1 MSVYDSAYFDRPLGR
16 DRSDSVKW
24 TQFGPDVI
32 PLWIADMDFPACDEI
47 GQALTAR
54 AQEGCYGYARDS
66 RPAIQAM
73 IDYHRRLYGWEID
86 PDWVVPQPGVVTA
99 LNLFCRLLRDMRP
112 GRSDVFIN
120 EPVYHHFMSAARL
133 QRVRERR
140 LALRPF
146 GGPLPEGLEA
156 VDARGAGGWMLCN
169 PQNPLGHLWTRDEL
183 TRILDFA
190 AANDLLVASDEI
202 HGGLVLDPPHAY
214 LPLLSLA
221 RSDAERRRLIA
232 FVAPSKTWNV
242 PGLGCAFAIVPDP
255 ALREHFTRNYDQLIP
270 AVNLFGWVGAE
281 AAYRHGEPWRL
292 AMLDYL
298 RGNRALLEAFAARHG
313 LPLCKL
319 QATYLGFLNCAA
331 LLPKLNGESPRDF
344 FLRTAKV
351 ALHDGAIFGAPGW
364 VRINI
369 ATHADL
375 LRRALDRMSE
385 ALAAL

>member
-1 MSVYDSAYFDRPLGR
+1 MGRYDTAYFDRPLGR

-47 GQALTAR
+47 VQALTAR

-66 RPAIQAM
+66 RAAIQAM
-73 IDYHRRLYGWEID
+73 IDYHRRLYGWDID
-86 PDWVVPQPGVVTA
+86 PEWVVPQPGVVTA
-99 LNLFCRLLRDMRP
+99 LNLFCRLLREMRP
-112 GRSDVFIN
+112 ARSDVFIN

-140 LALRPF
+140 LCLRPF
-146 GGPLPEGLEA
+146 GPPLPDGLGQT
-156 VDARGAGGWMLCN
+156 DARGAGGWMLCN

-190 AANDLLVASDEI
+190 AANDLLLASDEI

-292 AMLDYL
+292 ALLAYL
-298 RGNRALLEAFAARHG
+298 RQNRALLETFAARHG
-313 LPLCKL
+313 LPKARATSSCARPRWPSTTAPSSAPPAGSASTSPPTPTCSAGHSSGCPRRSAPSKAKNL
-319 QATYLGFLNCAA
+319 QPFRNASAARRRGGRICA
-331 LLPKLNGESPRDF
+331 
-344 FLRTAKV
+344 
-351 ALHDGAIFGAPGW
+351 
-364 VRINI
+364 
-369 ATHADL
+369 
-375 LRRALDRMSE
+375 
-385 ALAAL
+385 